1 MAIPKFNFSVKQ
13 GNTGT
18 VENPAGLVMTIK
30 DETGTTRDLTGA
42 EIIFFAQWDN
52 AIQLRY
58 SSGAGEVIVDP
69 LEGKVT
75 VPFASTVFRDVSSR
89 KNVRYELELRQ
100 NGEQRTVL
108 EGSIAVVAG
117 FNDD

>member
-1 MAIPKFNFSVKQ
+1 
-13 GNTGT
+13 
-18 VENPAGLVMTIK
+18 MTIK
-30 DETGTTRDLTGA
+30 DEAGANRDLTGA
-42 EIIFFAQWDN
+42 ELIFFAQWDN

-58 SSGAGEVIVDP
+58 SSAAAEVLVEP

-75 VPFASTVFRDVSSR
+75 VPFGSGVFRNVSSR

-108 EGSIAVVAG
+108 EGSIAVIAG